1 MLKVLFTFC
10 LFGSIAHAAGLE
22 EVYWVPIYPSYTVSQ
37 KQLPILMHTLEHL
50 PDPAYV
56 TNQRLTREEVIFSN
70 RNWDEA
76 RAGLQFWASR
86 TVGNETLINTLGKL
100 YTASNYGHKSA
111 TSDMLTLYETAIKF
125 FTNLEPKPEVVDRFR
140 ILREDVTLENKRLD
154 AEMNWDIS
162 KGLIPDHPSGKYSF
176 LMVVPGGY
184 VYPTSPLEKY
194 RAAAGSFIT
203 RMFRRTSVSSGDSD
217 DSRETLPL
225 PEMHAEPT
233 EADPLVKK
241 KV

>member
-1 MLKVLFTFC
+1 MFKVWISFFFLTP
-10 LFGSIAHAAGLE
+10 LVYAGELGREYDIPYCWGRVTRPLLE
-22 EVYWVPIYPSYTVSQ
+22 NV
-37 KQLPILMHTLEHL
+37 MHTLADL
-50 PDPAYV
+50 PDPTYI
-56 TNQRLTREEVIFSN
+56 TDRRLSREEVILSS
-70 RNWDEA
+70 
-76 RAGLQFWASR
+76 RAYRDAIGGLEHLAI
-86 TVGNETLINTLGKL
+86 TGVTDKTLINTLGKL
-100 YTASNYGHKSA
+100 YTSANYGYKSA
-111 TSDMLTLYETAIKF
+111 TIHMGILYEAAIKF

-162 KGLIPDHPSGKYSF
+162 KDLIPDYPSGKYPF

-184 VYPTSPLEKY
+184 VYPTTPLEKY

-203 RMFRRTSVSSGDSD
+203 RMFRRTSVSSDDSG

-233 EADPLVKK
+233 EADLLVKK